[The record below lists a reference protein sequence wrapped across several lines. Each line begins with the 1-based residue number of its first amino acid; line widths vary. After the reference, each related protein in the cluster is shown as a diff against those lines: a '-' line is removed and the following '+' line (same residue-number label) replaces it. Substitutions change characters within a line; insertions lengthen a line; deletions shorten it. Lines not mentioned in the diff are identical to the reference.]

1 MWEGRQIFKG
11 TLIANNEQTVI
22 MRLRAKQNR
31 TDLFYTSD
39 FWNIEKDVI
48 DSGFG
53 GQFKSMI
60 CWAAADSFRKD
71 LLMGVLPPRRPERE
85 IELLGYDMAP
95 YHRSLI
101 EKALSCQDYFL
112 LWGPPGTGK
121 TSFMI
126 KNMIHI
132 LTSNVEKP
140 LLVLAYTNRAVD
152 ELCEAIE
159 SLGGSHKDSYIRIG
173 SRFGTDPAYMD
184 KLLDVCLADIHNRKD
199 LLDLLK
205 SKKIIIGTASSTWKV
220 GVVSTFVL

>member
-1 MWEGRQIFKG
+1 
-11 TLIANNEQTVI
+11 
-22 MRLRAKQNR
+22 
-31 TDLFYTSD
+31 
-39 FWNIEKDVI
+39 
-48 DSGFG
+48 
-53 GQFKSMI
+53 
-60 CWAAADSFRKD
+60 
-71 LLMGVLPPRRPERE
+71 
-85 IELLGYDMAP
+85 
-95 YHRSLI
+95 
-101 EKALSCQDYFL
+101 
-112 LWGPPGTGK
+112 
-121 TSFMI
+121 MI

-205 SKKIIIGTASSTWKV
+205 SKKIIIGTASSLLGKSELFQLLSFEWALIDEASQILDPAILEILTRVDRFIMIGDHKQLPA
-220 GVVSTFVL
+220 VVTQHKKWSEVTDEEMNDAGIYDLSHSLF